1 MRARRT
7 RRRQTRC
14 VLRSAV
20 PSVLICAA
28 AGPVA
33 DDLLASPVWRDG
45 VERHKADSLHTALS
59 LSVAAQ
65 PTLVVIDRDL
75 PRAEKLVLEIRAN
88 AKTAGCSIV
97 VVASGDSQ
105 PAEVELLEAGANAVL
120 RHPPNGDWEERLGR
134 LLHVPTRRN
143 LRMHV
148 DLEVEGYFGAEQ
160 HTGRVLNVSRTG
172 MLLECG
178 ALAKVGDELKFALH
192 LSMDM
197 SVKGVARVV
206 RMAAANK
213 YGCEFLSMEEWDARR
228 FQHFLETAPAQAQ
241 T

>member
-1 MRARRT
+1 M
-7 RRRQTRC
+7 
-14 VLRSAV
+14 
-20 PSVLICAA
+20 PSVLLCAA

-45 VERHKADSLHTALS
+45 VERHKADSMHAALS

-75 PRAEKLVLEIRAN
+75 PRAEKLVQEIRAN

-105 PAEVELLEAGANAVL
+105 PVEVELLEAGANAIL
-120 RHPPNGDWEERLGR
+120 RHPPSGDWEERLGR
-134 LLHVPTRRN
+134 LLRVPTRRN
-143 LRMHV
+143 LRLHV
-148 DLEVEGYFGAEQ
+148 DLEIEGLFGAER

-172 MLLECG
+172 MLLECP
-178 ALAKVGDELKFALH
+178 APAKVGDEIRFGLH

-197 SVKGVARVV
+197 TVTGVARVV
-206 RMAAANK
+206 RLAGTNK
-213 YGCEFLSMEEWDARR
+213 YGCEFISMGEWDARK
-228 FQHFLETAPAQAQ
+228 FQHYLETAPATA
-241 T
+241 